1 MKIMKANM
9 LEERLREFLKHRLA
23 HSNDNAHD
31 IGHLIRV
38 ANNAKRIMEKEG
50 GEPLIIIASSY
61 LHDIVSLPKDH
72 PEKKQ
77 SSKLAAQEA
86 VKILSIEFPEFPK
99 ELYDAVE
106 HAIITH
112 SYSANLPAKT
122 IEAKILQDADRLDAL
137 GAIGLA
143 RVFYI
148 AGMLGQGLFHHD
160 DPFALNRPLDD
171 KSYTIDHFQTKLFK
185 LPEKMNTTEGK
196 KIAQLNAQ
204 YLVDFL
210 SKLSSEIK
218 GDLIDTDEFIK
229 DFFKEN

>member
-1 MKIMKANM
+1 MKVAL
-9 LEERLREFLKHRLA
+9 LEERLKEFIKHRLA
-23 HSNDNAHD
+23 KSNDNAHD

-38 ANNAKRIMEKEG
+38 TNNAKRIMEKEG
-50 GEPLIIIASSY
+50 GEPLVIIASSY
-61 LHDIVSLPKDH
+61 LHDIVSLPKNH

-77 SSKLAAQEA
+77 SSKLAAKEA
-86 VKILSIEFPEFPK
+86 TRILSTEFPEFPK
-99 ELYDAVE
+99 ELYDSVE

-112 SYSANLPAKT
+112 SYSAALHPET

-148 AGMLGQGLFHHD
+148 AGMLGQSLFHYD

-171 KSYTIDHFQTKLFK
+171 KSYAIDHFQIKLFK

-218 GDLIDTDEFIK
+218 GDFINTGEFIK
-229 DFFKEN
+229 DFFNEN

>member
-1 MKIMKANM
+1 MKANI
-9 LEERLREFLKHRLA
+9 LEERLKEFLKHRLA
-23 HSNDNAHD
+23 NSNDNAHD

-50 GEPLIIIASSY
+50 GDPLVIIASSY
-61 LHDIVSLPKDH
+61 LHDIVSLPKNH

-86 VKILSIEFPEFPK
+86 TKILSTEFPAFPT
-99 ELYDAVE
+99 ELYSSVE
-106 HAIITH
+106 HAILTH
-112 SYSANLPAKT
+112 SYSANLPPET

-148 AGMLGQGLFHHD
+148 AGMLGQSLFHHD

-196 KIAQLNAQ
+196 KLAQSNAQ

-218 GDLIDTDEFIK
+218 GDLIKTDGFIK
-229 DFFKEN
+229 NFLSSSS